1 MALVEVKIEDLLGK
15 ALDWAL
21 ATIEGLPICHDPMAF
36 GNNANGGYWV
46 WEKKPMGVKLKI
58 GPHRAPASREAAA
71 HYSPSTNWNQLG
83 PLLLSY
89 PIVLGNHESGKEDGK
104 FWGSAHCF
112 ISGTSFDTT
121 RGMMVAA
128 CRAMVAFKLEALVM
142 MVPSSLV
149 QTAAQA

>member
-1 MALVEVKIEDLLGK
+1 MPLAEVKIEDLLGK
-15 ALDWAL
+15 ALDWAV
-21 ATIEGLPICHDPMAF
+21 ASIEGLPICHDPMAF

-46 WEKKPMGVKLKI
+46 WEEKPMGVKLKI

-71 HYSPSTNWNQLG
+71 HYSPSTNWDQLG

-89 PIVLGNHESGKEDGK
+89 PIVLGNHESGEEDGK

-121 RGMMVAA
+121 KGMMVAA
-128 CRAMVAFKLEALVM
+128 CRAIVAFKLEALVM
-142 MVPSSLV
+142 MVPFSLV
-149 QTAAQA
+149 QTAA